1 MSLLLRK
8 QINNLTEVFDPVK
21 DFYLMRY
28 KRKVEVAIF
37 LLFPFFLG
45 FLFLIM
51 DSKLSTCRI
60 FSLDDFTQDLLNQ
73 IITMLTLFISFSM
86 AYLSILITSSS
97 INVENLKETIS
108 ESYEFKKKK
117 NNCSLYHVLICEIT
131 YTLIIEIFFLVFVF
145 FQKFIILLST
155 DMLIKFIIASN
166 IACFVHVLII
176 MLVTVKDIYY
186 SFWKPS

>member
-8 QINNLTEVFDPVK
+8 QLNNLTEIFDPVK

-28 KRKVEVAIF
+28 KRRLEVGIF
-37 LLFPFFLG
+37 LLLPSLLG
-45 FLFLIM
+45 VLFLIM

-97 INVENLKETIS
+97 VNVENLKKTIS
-108 ESYEFKKKK
+108 ESYEFKRNKR
-117 NNCSLYHVLICEIT
+117 NCSLYHVLICEIT

-155 DMLIKFIIASN
+155 DILIKFIIAID
-166 IACFVHVLII
+166 IAFFVHVLII

-186 SFWKPS
+186 SFWKP